1 MEENRLFKNWKRALI
16 LSLQLPNKSNSEV
29 ISAINEM
36 SSLAYTL
43 GGKVIGEIIQTRS
56 QIDNTYFF
64 GKGKIKEIK
73 NIIES
78 KNVDALLVDNQLN
91 HKQIQNLEKY
101 LECLVLDRTQIIL
114 EIFAKNARTREAK
127 LQIYLA
133 QSQYLLPRLVGL
145 WKHLDRERGGIG
157 ASRGTG
163 EKQIEKDR
171 QFLRHRISHLK
182 AQIKRVERERT
193 TQKQSRSNCL
203 RVSLVGYTNA
213 GKSSIMNALTNSN
226 LIVKDHLFA
235 TLDST
240 TRLLEDET
248 KPKVLLS
255 DTVGFID
262 DLPHELIAAFRST
275 LSTIRDSDLLLQIID
290 ASKNIEKHIH
300 TSENVLKDLEAREI
314 PILKVFNKIDMISNE
329 RLLLLEKLYP
339 EAVFVSALPSKI
351 IVRDNKCDLVKK
363 LRKKIL
369 IFFEDR
375 MQTLKI
381 RLEYENS
388 QKLSRIY
395 EWSKVDKIEFQ
406 EDGILMTLTTIP
418 GNFDRLRHDLGE
430 KFTEL
435 EQNVNA

>member
-1 MEENRLFKNWKRALI
+1 MDENRLFNNWKRALI
-16 LSLQLPNKSNSEV
+16 VSLQLPDRSNSEV
-29 ISAINEM
+29 KNSIDEM
-36 SSLAYTL
+36 SSLTYSL
-43 GGKVIGEIIQTRS
+43 GGKVIGKIIQNRS
-56 QIDNTYFF
+56 QVNPTYFF

-73 NIIES
+73 YTIGI
-78 KNVDALLVDNQLN
+78 KAVDAILVDNQLSP
-91 HKQIQNLEKY
+91 KQIQNLEKI
-101 LECLVLDRTQIIL
+101 LDCEVLDRTQVIL

-171 QFLRHRISHLK
+171 QFLRNRIAHLK
-182 AQIKRVERERT
+182 GQLGRVERERN
-193 TQKQSRSNCL
+193 TQKQRRSNCL

-213 GKSSIMNALTNSN
+213 GKSTIMNALTNSN
-226 LIVKDHLFA
+226 LLVKDHLFA

-240 TRLLEDET
+240 TRLLEEDS
-248 KPKVLLS
+248 KPKILLS

-262 DLPHELIAAFRST
+262 NLPHELVAAFRST
-275 LSTIRDSDLLLQIID
+275 LSTIRDADLLLQIID
-290 ASKNIEKHIH
+290 ASKNIDQHIQ
-300 TSENVLKDLEAREI
+300 TSENVLKELEARAI
-314 PILKVFNKIDMISNE
+314 PVLKVFNKIDIISNE

-339 EAVFVSALPSKI
+339 EAVFFSAIQNEI
-351 IVRDNKCDLVKK
+351 IRKNKKSELVEN

-369 IFFEDR
+369 IFFDDR
-375 MQTLKI
+375 MQTLRI
-381 RLEYENS
+381 RLDYENS
-388 QKLSRIY
+388 QKLARIY

-406 EDGILMTLTTIP
+406 EEGILMTLTTIP

-435 EQNVNA
+435 GQNVNA